1 MWYKQPFQYFSID
14 HKVPV
19 IHSIFFIKCFP
30 VQMTLVETPHDSL
43 PVFVHVKEARVINHN
58 NSSVI
63 LKLKADNLIKDPEDL
78 S

>member
-1 MWYKQPFQYFSID
+1 
-14 HKVPV
+14 
-19 IHSIFFIKCFP
+19 
-30 VQMTLVETPHDSL
+30 MTLVETPHDSL